1 MTENID
7 KSDWKEFL
15 QNFSTRHRG
24 TRTRLGVFEIND
36 GVVNDLWIEDGM
48 PLAGI
53 DIDTKDGRETVGIA
67 FEHYRHSIENVATI
81 RDVGSGNLPVG
92 LDIEDD
98 EGNTTAL
105 RFEDCADQSED

>member
-1 MTENID
+1 MTGNID
-7 KSDWKEFL
+7 KREWKEFL

-24 TRTRLGVFEIND
+24 SRTRLGVFEIRD
-36 GVVNDLWIEDGM
+36 GVVNDLWIEDGL

-53 DIDTKDGRETVGIA
+53 DIDTKDGRRTIGIS
-67 FEHYRHSIENVATI
+67 FEHYSHSIENVSTI
-81 RDVGSGNLPVG
+81 TELGSEGLSAG

-105 RFEDCADQSED
+105 RLEDYMVKSED